1 MFQKAGLQPIL
12 EPNQMRDNHIG
23 SGVESDVYLER
34 DGKRV
39 WKFNDDEQ
47 FETLGTIAYTVQQAE
62 LSNRIF
68 GDDIRVE
75 GYDVRAGQL
84 VFSQPYVKSGKPY
97 WVDVNRAAE
106 GAGWTG
112 STKQSVFLSADSL
125 WMMFDS
131 GAQNWVYDEDQKRM
145 FPIDVHIRF
154 EAEATKQF
162 SMTGSDV
169 PSAYFSDPSAR
180 SGLEYLDAMEKRLGR
195 PVAKFEFPFAEPAN
209 EILRKLDDS
218 NEVFEQEPF
227 NVGGSTVNPTED
239 TRSFP
244 VKGGGLVVGPADIDL
259 PLGEQVAWHGT
270 PHKVDKFTTEKIGT
284 GEGAQAYGWGLYFA
298 DSKDV
303 AKNYQAKLSRGRISD
318 KDGKLLSTNSQDR
331 EVSYVAMLLNDLAR
345 DERIDRRDIDQG
357 VLDYMKDE
365 VIKDIEAKVAEGG
378 RTSYALDFL
387 KRSIAYA
394 DTLSV
399 SQGHLYNVKLK
410 PDDDEFLDWDKPL
423 SQQSETVRDAVMK
436 TEFAKRL
443 VSEGAKA
450 RGFDGGYLPGST
462 IYGELARVGDIE
474 NNTKAIARKFKR
486 EASELLA
493 SLGVKGIRYLDGDSR
508 NRAYKNLRDKFLEE
522 LDQDANGSEV
532 MDVLED
538 GVTFDPLEAAF
549 LWELA
554 NNDWLGF
561 DYPSQAISATA
572 KGHLSRYDPTDELV
586 KAFTALRDN
595 GAEYNYVVFNDND
608 IEIIEDEGTIGEQEP
623 FEVGGSTITPNK
635 DTKTFPTT
643 SGDILVGPADIDLPL
658 MEQVAWHGTPHTVNK
673 FTTEKIGTGEG
684 AQAYGWGLYF
694 ADSKGVADHYRKRL
708 SNDRLVGPDGSTVT
722 SEGKGVPAF
731 VGMRIREAMEAL
743 GTSWGDLVSPLS
755 GKRELERLKDRTIE
769 DIERGRAEVRRD
781 LSPLYQEAIN
791 YVRGIKLSGGNLYQ
805 VTLKPDEDEYLYWDK
820 LLSQQSDKVRRALVD
835 ARLTNEDEI
844 NDSAMDRPL
853 TGSEFYRAR
862 SPGTQ
867 DGPKEFSQEL
877 RSLGIKGIR
886 FLDGNSRHG
895 RYPAYS
901 KLRDSYFTR
910 LSEDSGGDEVLDAI
924 GEGNVFT
931 PLQSAFLLALAD
943 DNWLGFN
950 HPMMAITVALTEGYV
965 NYEVSDALVRAT
977 GELDREGADYNYV
990 IFSDDDIE
998 INEVDDTV
1006 GESDDVPKA
1015 FKKIKAKAT
1024 PQEIE
1029 DVENAAF
1036 QDRLRK
1042 LNQDRADKRKEK
1054 VGQFGARVR
1063 NTQRIARAARQR
1075 VDDTFKPIADTDTA
1089 KVANDYV
1096 DALGVEATA
1105 NEIIT
1110 DTIPENITRLQETA
1124 IAQEAMNRLI
1134 DMILADPKG
1143 KDHERLEILF
1153 GRLAAAEGVNR
1164 RGDARALRYTTIEGK
1179 LNAATAIQV
1188 VDRIRD
1194 RIRREEKAQGKTPK
1208 TPANLPDEI
1217 AKAVI
1222 KVGQDTDRLRK
1233 LGKLT
1238 PLAQA
1243 IQAAKLADLIAKVTP
1258 PSFWAKIRAVHT
1270 IGMLLNVK
1278 TMLRNIGGNT
1288 FNMLGET
1295 AAEFAAVPIDTLV
1308 SRKSG
1313 IRTRTAAGAALGLK
1327 ARVKGYGEPVRI
1339 YREAQQIEQ
1348 ILSNGAAT
1356 QRERFSAGIR
1366 GIVAM
1371 GRANTS
1377 GRLGIEGRVGGTFK
1391 RGRGIRNAPYLAETA
1406 LSLALSIPDIAT
1418 YQGAYDASIIA
1429 QLNSS
1434 KMPIPTIEMQ
1444 QIATQDALRAIFQNE
1459 TLLGKSGEKLKRGL
1473 NLISTL
1479 GATHEFGA
1487 GERYLKF
1494 TRTPASILMRG
1505 AEFSPIGFAMAF
1517 WKDPAVMG
1525 SRRFDQRRIVTAFSR
1540 AMVGSGGIAGLGF
1553 WMQHMGLLMDVGEEE
1568 DKDARELLKSRGQHG
1583 RQINFSALKRMILS
1597 ASFFTKQVERDG
1609 DILMRY
1615 DWAQPI
1621 AIPFAM
1627 GATVGKHGSEGTLKA
1642 FGAGVKTLE
1651 DDPMLRGL
1659 ADFSRTVAYAKV
1671 ADESFVTAL
1680 ASSVLQDMPSTFVP
1694 AQLAQIN
1701 QAVIDTVQRDP
1712 WATQGFFSG
1721 MVDRVAARLPFAS
1734 KYVKP
1739 SIDPATGEE
1748 VVREDT
1754 FGEPLGTMFAL
1765 VDITN
1770 SNRLKALPIADELRE
1785 LYASTGSQ
1793 AAFPRKIARK
1803 INVREEGATKD
1814 VKAQLTPKQMA
1825 DLQQFTGR
1833 MTAQAFDQIIAT
1845 EDYQKATPEQRSK
1858 FLAGTL
1864 SDIYTAGKVL
1874 IIGHRPSKVDG
1885 GTAALIEA
1893 AITEAPERFPDEL
1906 KIWFYGN

>member
-1 MFQKAGLQPIL
+1 
-12 EPNQMRDNHIG
+12 
-23 SGVESDVYLER
+23 
-34 DGKRV
+34 
-39 WKFNDDEQ
+39 
-47 FETLGTIAYTVQQAE
+47 
-62 LSNRIF
+62 
-68 GDDIRVE
+68 
-75 GYDVRAGQL
+75 
-84 VFSQPYVKSGKPY
+84 
-97 WVDVNRAAE
+97 
-106 GAGWTG
+106 
-112 STKQSVFLSADSL
+112 
-125 WMMFDS
+125 
-131 GAQNWVYDEDQKRM
+131 
-145 FPIDVHIRF
+145 
-154 EAEATKQF
+154 
-162 SMTGSDV
+162 
-169 PSAYFSDPSAR
+169 
-180 SGLEYLDAMEKRLGR
+180 
-195 PVAKFEFPFAEPAN
+195 
-209 EILRKLDDS
+209 
-218 NEVFEQEPF
+218 
-227 NVGGSTVNPTED
+227 
-239 TRSFP
+239 
-244 VKGGGLVVGPADIDL
+244 
-259 PLGEQVAWHGT
+259 
-270 PHKVDKFTTEKIGT
+270 
-284 GEGAQAYGWGLYFA
+284 
-298 DSKDV
+298 
-303 AKNYQAKLSRGRISD
+303 
-318 KDGKLLSTNSQDR
+318 
-331 EVSYVAMLLNDLAR
+331 
-345 DERIDRRDIDQG
+345 
-357 VLDYMKDE
+357 
-365 VIKDIEAKVAEGG
+365 
-378 RTSYALDFL
+378 
-387 KRSIAYA
+387 
-394 DTLSV
+394 
-399 SQGHLYNVKLK
+399 
-410 PDDDEFLDWDKPL
+410 
-423 SQQSETVRDAVMK
+423 
-436 TEFAKRL
+436 
-443 VSEGAKA
+443 
-450 RGFDGGYLPGST
+450 
-462 IYGELARVGDIE
+462 
-474 NNTKAIARKFKR
+474 
-486 EASELLA
+486 
-493 SLGVKGIRYLDGDSR
+493 
-508 NRAYKNLRDKFLEE
+508 
-522 LDQDANGSEV
+522 

-658 MEQVAWHGTPHTVNK
+658 MEQVAWHGTPHKVDR

-684 AQAYGWGLYF
+684 HQAYGWGLYF
-694 ADSKGVADHYRKRL
+694 ADSKGVAKHYQRVLGGTQYIKQDGKRFDVSKKL
-708 SNDRLVGPDGSTVT
+708 ARLEKKYGTELAEEAHEMLRMVASGET
-722 SEGKGVPAF
+722 SLES
-731 VGMRIREAMEAL
+731 MRGEAMSMANRSQYNMDVFTSL
-743 GTSWGDLVSPLS
+743 FRGTT
-755 GKRELERLKDRTIE
+755 EI
-769 DIERGRAEVRRD
+769 VR
-781 LSPLYQEAIN
+781 
-791 YVRGIKLSGGNLYQ
+791 GGNLYQ
-805 VTLKPDEDEYLYWDK
+805 VTLKPDEDEYLDWDRK
-820 LLSQQSDKVRRALVD
+820 LGDQPQKVKDAIMRSDLGQKMKDEADSNEVAEDFLARYLNGEMIYGNLGRQGGGRLTAQQKREASEKLRAL
-835 ARLTNEDEI
+835 
-844 NDSAMDRPL
+844 
-853 TGSEFYRAR
+853 
-862 SPGTQ
+862 
-867 DGPKEFSQEL
+867 
-877 RSLGIKGIR
+877 GIRGIR
-886 FLDGNSRHG
+886 FLDGNSRYATRAGALVGKLEKNFGTAG
-895 RYPAYS
+895 RPHRMGEEVIAR
-901 KLRDSYFTR
+901 LDEPGLFTKAEASLLAELAKER
-910 LSEDSGGDEVLDAI
+910 WLSEDFVESAVRIALNRAQRSSDTMPPGLAAAAI
-924 GEGNVFT
+924 AVNGEDFGN
-931 PLQSAFLLALAD
+931 
-943 DNWLGFN
+943 
-950 HPMMAITVALTEGYV
+950 
-965 NYEVSDALVRAT
+965 
-977 GELDREGADYNYV
+977 YNYV

-1124 IAQEAMNRLI
+1124 IAQEAMNRLN

-1308 SRKSG
+1308 SRRSG

-1833 MTAQAFDQIIAT
+1833 TTAQAFDQIIAT

-1885 GTAALIEA
+1885 STAALIEA

-1906 KIWFYGN
+1906 KTWFYGD